1 MITLKLKYSLDDIQ
15 DRNLI
20 HSYMNQ
26 YNHVFRV
33 AFNKFQSGNR
43 TSVKLISNELNNIN
57 LLDSWFIA
65 SALNEAKA
73 LFNLNPVSKVI
84 FGGKKNFFQRMKGNI
99 SRDEFLLK
107 RLNPLCSV
115 GEKKSGTKSVHG
127 NRKFKLS
134 SDLSFIILKLK
145 EKKIRL
151 NLSKNLHQNIK
162 KQLVEIY
169 KHQLLDD
176 IAITYKVD
184 LEYVYIT
191 FDETILTSN
200 RFNKQFKPIENRIMS
215 IDMNPNY
222 IGWSIIDWKS
232 SSEFSVVK
240 SGVYSIK
247 TINDKDFNL
256 KGKSISS
263 NDPSRIH
270 LSNKRQHEILEISKN
285 LINKALYYKCSIFS
299 LEDLSIKS
307 SDKENGKHFNKLVNN
322 CWCRN
327 ILVNNITKRCN
338 IFKIKLLKVKP
349 EYSSFIGNFLFRS
362 LNLPDMILSSIEI
375 SRRGFE
381 FYNQFITKTKDIK
394 KNIIQPIFSDF
405 NDLII
410 KSLEEFN
417 INEKFDSL
425 VDIYYFFK
433 KSKLMY
439 RLSLDKFDLKFSRLN
454 SLKSNVSVYS
464 F

>member
-1 MITLKLKYSLDDIQ
+1 MITLKLKYSLEDIQ
-15 DRNLI
+15 DQNLI

-33 AFNKFQSGNR
+33 AFNKFQSNNR
-43 TSVKLISNELNNIN
+43 TSVKLISSELNNIE

-73 LFNLNPVSKVI
+73 LFNLNPDKKVI
-84 FGGKKNFFQRMKGNI
+84 FGGRKNFIQRMKNQI
-99 SRDEFLLK
+99 SKEQFDLK

-134 SDLSFIILKLK
+134 SDLSFITLKLK
-145 EKKIRL
+145 EKKIKL
-151 NLSKNLHQNIK
+151 NLSKNLHQNIR

-184 LEYVYIT
+184 LEYVYIS

-200 RFNKQFKPIENRIMS
+200 KFNKQFNPIENRILS
-215 IDMNPNY
+215 IDLNPNY
-222 IGWSIIDWKS
+222 IGYSIVDWKS
-232 SSEFSVVK
+232 SNEFIVIH

-247 TINDKDFNL
+247 HLNDLDFNL
-256 KGKSISS
+256 KGKGFNSS
-263 NDPSRIH
+263 SKERVY

-285 LINKALYYKCSIFS
+285 LINKAIYYRCSIFS
-299 LEDLSIKS
+299 MEDLSIKS
-307 SDKENGKHFNKLVNN
+307 SDKENGKRFNKLVNN
-322 CWCRN
+322 LWCRN
-327 ILVNNITKRCN
+327 LLVNNLTKRCN

-362 LNLPDMILSSIEI
+362 LNLPDMVLSSIEI
-375 SRRGFE
+375 SRRAYE
-381 FYNQFITKTKDIK
+381 FYNQYVIKTKNIK
-394 KNIIQPIFSDF
+394 KNIIQPNISDF
-405 NDLII
+405 KDLII

-417 INEKFDSL
+417 INERFDSL

-439 RLSLDKFDLKFSRLN
+439 RLSLDKFNLKFFRLN
-454 SLKSNVSVYS
+454 SLKSNISVCY